1 VRPVLKLRRGIVAT
15 AKEGEDTAFQ
25 DLEVEVDGERRPAK
39 ADVALVGRCGEG
51 DEVIVNTEAL
61 DLKLGS
67 GGFDLVYVNL
77 SRGLDGEGTAGAHVM
92 KLNYTPVQHSVLP
105 VESERSPSVG
115 NFPPVDPVAR
125 SLDQPVGVI
134 FLHGQLAPVAWA
146 IAQAAPD
153 KKVGFVQTVGGAL
166 PGGLSNVVRMLR
178 ERDLLAGHI
187 TAGMAYGGE
196 GEAITTVGAIHH
208 GLRDLGWDTVVCGP
222 GPGIL
227 GSGSALGHGGM
238 YAMDSIHAAAALGCR
253 PVVVP
258 RISSG
263 DPRAR
268 HQGLSHHTGT
278 VLRMVLSPVT
288 VAVPRGFQVAWPAQH
303 VEHEWHPVDVD
314 TAGYAASGLPATTMG
329 RSIKEDEA
337 FFTSALAG
345 GVLLG
350 ELVA

>member
-1 VRPVLKLRRGIVAT
+1 VLKLRRGIVVAV
-15 AKEGEDTAFQ
+15 KEGEGALQ
-25 DLEVEVDGERRPAK
+25 DLVVEVGDERRPAK

-51 DEVIVNTEAL
+51 DEVVVNTEAL

-67 GGFDLVYVNL
+67 GGFDLVHVNL
-77 SRGLDGEGTAGAHVM
+77 SRGLEGEGMAGAHVM
-92 KLNYTPVQHSVLP
+92 KLNYTSVQHSVLP

-125 SLDQPVGVI
+125 SLEQPVGVF

-146 IAQAAPD
+146 FHQTALD

-166 PGGLSNVVRMLR
+166 PGGLSNVVRELR

-208 GLRDLGWDTVVCGP
+208 GLRDLGWHSVVCGP

-263 DPRAR
+263 DPRVR

-278 VLRMVLSPVT
+278 VLRMVLCPVT
-288 VAVPRGFQVAWPAQH
+288 VAVPTGFQVVWPAQD
-303 VEHEWHPVDVD
+303 VQHEWRTVEVDP
-314 TAGYAASGLPATTMG
+314 AGYEASGLPATTMG
-329 RSIKEDEA
+329 RTIAEDEA
-337 FFTSALAG
+337 FFGSALAG

-350 ELVA
+350 ELMA

>member
-1 VRPVLKLRRGIVAT
+1 MLKLRRGIVVA
-15 AKEGEDTAFQ
+15 AQEGDGPFQ
-25 DLEVEVDGERRPAK
+25 DLEVEVGDERRPAK
-39 ADVALVGRCGEG
+39 ADVGLVGRCGEG
-51 DEVIVNTEAL
+51 DEVVVNVEAL

-67 GGFDLVYVNL
+67 GGFDLVHVNL
-77 SRGLDGEGTAGAHVM
+77 SRGLEGGGTAGAHVM
-92 KLNYTPVQHSVLP
+92 KLNYASVQHSVLP

-125 SLDQPVGVI
+125 SLDQPVGVF
-134 FLHGQLAPVAWA
+134 FLHGQLAPLAWA
-146 IAQAAPD
+146 VGQAAPG

-166 PGGLSNVVRMLR
+166 PGGLSNVVRQLR

-196 GEAITTVGAIHH
+196 GEAITTAGAIHH
-208 GLRDLGWDTVVCGP
+208 GLRDLGWDSVVCGP

-263 DPRAR
+263 DPRVR

-278 VLRMVLSPVT
+278 VLRMVLCPVT
-288 VAVPRGFQVAWPAQH
+288 VAVPRGFQVAWPAQA
-303 VEHEWHPVDVD
+303 VEHEWRAVEVD
-314 TAGYAASGLPATTMG
+314 TAGYGASGLPATTMG
-329 RSIKEDEA
+329 RSIAEDEP
-337 FFTSALAG
+337 FFGSALAG

-350 ELVA
+350 ELMA

>member
-1 VRPVLKLRRGIVAT
+1 MLKLRRGIVVSVAPD
-15 AKEGEDTAFQ
+15 EGAFQ
-25 DLEVEVDGERRPAK
+25 DLEVEVDGEKRPAK
-39 ADVALVGRCGEG
+39 ADIRLVGHCGEG
-51 DEVIVNTEAL
+51 DEVVVNLEAL

-67 GGFDLVYVNL
+67 GGFDLVHVNL

-92 KLNYTPVQHSVLP
+92 KLNYTSLQHSVLP

-134 FLHGQLAPVAWA
+134 FLHGQLPPVAWA
-146 IAQAAPD
+146 AARAAPE

-166 PGGLSNVVRMLR
+166 PGGLSNVVRSLR
-178 ERDLLAGHI
+178 ERGLLAGHI

-196 GEAITTVGAIHH
+196 SEAITTIGAIHH
-208 GLRDLGWDTVVCGP
+208 GLRDLGWDAVICGP

-238 YAMDSIHAAAALGCR
+238 YAMDSVHAAAALGCP

-263 DPRAR
+263 DPRVR

-278 VLRMVLSPVT
+278 VLRMLLAPVV
-288 VAVPRGFQVAWPAQH
+288 VAVPEGFRVAWPAQD
-303 VEHEWHPVDVD
+303 VEHEWRQVAVD
-314 TAGYAASGLPATTMG
+314 TAGYRDSGLPATTMG
-329 RSIKEDEA
+329 RSIAEDEA
-337 FFTSALAG
+337 FFASALAG
-345 GVLLG
+345 GALLG
-350 ELVA
+350 ELTA

>member
-1 VRPVLKLRRGIVAT
+1 VLKLRRGIVVSAT
-15 AKEGEDTAFQ
+15 EGDGAFQ
-25 DLEVEVDGERRPAK
+25 DLEVDVDGDKRPAK
-39 ADVALVGRCGEG
+39 ADIGLVGRCGEG
-51 DEVIVNTEAL
+51 DEVVVNTEAL

-67 GGFDLVYVNL
+67 GGFDLVHVNL

-125 SLDQPVGVI
+125 SLDQPVGVF

-146 IAQAAPD
+146 AAQAAPD

-166 PGGLSNVVRMLR
+166 PGGLSNVVRALR
-178 ERDLLAGHI
+178 DRDLLAGHI

-196 GEAITTVGAIHH
+196 GEAITTVGAIHT
-208 GLRDLGWDTVVCGP
+208 GLRDLGWDGVICGP

-258 RISSG
+258 RVSSG

-278 VLRMVLSPVT
+278 VLRMVLCPVT
-288 VAVPRGFQVAWPAQH
+288 VAVPTGFQVAWPAQH
-303 VEHEWHPVDVD
+303 VEHEWRAVDVD
-314 TAGYAASGLPATTMG
+314 TAGYEASGLPATTMG
-329 RSIKEDEA
+329 RSIAQDEA
-337 FFTSALAG
+337 FFASALAG

-350 ELVA
+350 ELMA

>member
-1 VRPVLKLRRGIVAT
+1 MRPVLKLRRGTVAT
-15 AKEGEDTAFQ
+15 VKEGEDAAFQ
-25 DLEVEVDGERRPAK
+25 DLEVEVDGQRRPAK
-39 ADVALVGRCGEG
+39 ADVGLVGRCGEG

-146 IAQAAPD
+146 IAQAAPG

-227 GSGSALGHGGM
+227 GSGSALGHGGL
-238 YAMDSIHAAAALGCR
+238 AALDSAHTAHALGCR
-253 PVVVP
+253 TQLVP
-258 RISSG
+258 RISSS
-263 DPRAR
+263 DLRAR
-268 HQGLSHHTGT
+268 HRGLSHHTST
-278 VLRMVLSPVT
+278 VLDLLLAPVA
-288 VAVPRGFQVAWPAQH
+288 VAVPAGHAPQRDDQ
-303 VEHEWHPVDVD
+303 HEWIEREADL
-314 TAGYAASGLPATTMG
+314 AGYAASGLPATTMG
-329 RSIKEDEA
+329 RSIKEDEP

>member
-1 VRPVLKLRRGIVAT
+1 VLKLRRGIVVSVAPD
-15 AKEGEDTAFQ
+15 EGAFQ
-25 DLEVEVDGERRPAK
+25 DLEVEVDGNKRPAK
-39 ADVALVGRCGEG
+39 ADIRLVGRCGEG
-51 DEVIVNTEAL
+51 DEVVVNLEAL

-67 GGFDLVYVNL
+67 GGFDLVHVNL
-77 SRGLDGEGTAGAHVM
+77 SKGLDGEGTAGAHVM
-92 KLNYTPVQHSVLP
+92 KLNYTSLQHSVLP

-134 FLHGQLAPVAWA
+134 FLHGQLPPVAWA
-146 IAQAAPD
+146 AAQAAPD

-166 PGGLSNVVRMLR
+166 PGGLSNVVRSLR
-178 ERDLLAGHI
+178 ERGLLAGHI

-196 GEAITTVGAIHH
+196 SEAITAVGAIHH
-208 GLRDLGWDTVVCGP
+208 GLRDLGWDAVVCGP

-238 YAMDSIHAAAALGCR
+238 YAMDSVHAAAALGCP

-263 DPRAR
+263 DPRVR

-278 VLRMVLSPVT
+278 VLRMLLAPVV
-288 VAVPRGFQVAWPAQH
+288 VAVPEGFQVAWPAQD
-303 VEHEWHPVDVD
+303 VQHEWRQVAVD
-314 TAGYAASGLPATTMG
+314 TAAYRDSGLPATTMG
-329 RSIKEDEA
+329 RSIVEDEP
-337 FFTSALAG
+337 FFASALAG
-345 GVLLG
+345 GTLLG
-350 ELVA
+350 ELTA